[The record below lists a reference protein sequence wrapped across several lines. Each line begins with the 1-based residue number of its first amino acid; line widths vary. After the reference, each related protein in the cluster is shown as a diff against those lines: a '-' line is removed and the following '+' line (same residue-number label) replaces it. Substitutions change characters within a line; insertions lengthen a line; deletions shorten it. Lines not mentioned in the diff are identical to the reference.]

1 MTGDHRIGSLS
12 LDDFRHTALG
22 DVGSTNT
29 ECLIRARAGDPGL
42 HWITATRQL
51 AGRGRRGRAWAS
63 EPGNLYASLL
73 LIDPAPL
80 AELASLPLVV
90 ALALYRA
97 ITAEMPYGEDRVAI
111 KWPNDILVDRKKVS
125 GILIE
130 AETLA
135 DNRSAVVIGCGVN
148 IAHKPDNPLYP
159 AISLSEAGVST
170 SPDTLFAHLMIEL
183 AAALEVWNRGQGLAE
198 IVSQWKALVHGI
210 GQAITVNLPDRS
222 ISGIFVGIDKDGLL
236 ALRLDSGDT
245 MRIASGDV
253 FFSRNDGSQ

>member
-1 MTGDHRIGSLS
+1 MAKHAGAYAPDT
-12 LDDFRHTALG
+12 FRHIALE
-22 DVGSTNT
+22 DVTSTNT
-29 ECLIRARAGDPGL
+29 VCFEHARAGDPGKL
-42 HWITATRQL
+42 WVTGRRQL
-51 AGRGRRGRAWAS
+51 GGRGRRGRVWVS

-73 LIDPAPL
+73 LIDPAPQ
-80 AELASLPLVV
+80 ADLASLPLVV

-97 ITAEMPYGEDRVAI
+97 IVAEMPYGQDRVAI
-111 KWPNDILVDRKKVS
+111 KWPNDILVDGKKIS

-130 AETLA
+130 AETMA

-170 SPDTLFAHLMIEL
+170 SPEALFAHLMIEL
-183 AAALEVWNRGQGLAE
+183 AATLDAWDRGHGVSA

-222 ISGIFVGIDKDGLL
+222 ISGIFAGIDQDGLL